1 MVHSHPVLQTLVTTA
16 RTQLG
21 LARVRLP
28 RTMAAGLTRFICYK
42 VPVRMVRQHD
52 PGRKSRRQIV
62 ERSAAGGS
70 LTVDCHGRS
79 GSLHRLRCC
88 LIGSLLLLAAVWLPE
103 ELAAQSETEPME
115 VSPAAASK
123 SVEEPVPDTK
133 QPRQGI
139 PGDLTGIISAL
150 GVWFVSP
157 FVVAS
162 IVALWFSIERLVI
175 LRHGRV
181 LPRPFIERFLQHLQ
195 QQKLDPQTAL
205 QLCEENGS
213 PVASVFAHG
222 CRKWGKPSVEV
233 EQAIIDGGE
242 RQISHLRK
250 HLRVINGVA
259 TITPLIGLLGTVV
272 GMIQAFNQIAN
283 TDAMGKAQE
292 LAVGIAL
299 ALLTTAI
306 GLVIAIPSLTVY
318 MYLAGKVDALVMEM
332 DHLAQNVVHLIS
344 AEGLASQGTR
354 GASSSKSGG

>member
-1 MVHSHPVLQTLVTTA
+1 MGV
-16 RTQLG
+16 
-21 LARVRLP
+21 
-28 RTMAAGLTRFICYK
+28 M
-42 VPVRMVRQHD
+42 
-52 PGRKSRRQIV
+52 
-62 ERSAAGGS
+62 
-70 LTVDCHGRS
+70 
-79 GSLHRLRCC
+79 
-88 LIGSLLLLAAVWLPE
+88 LLLVALWLPE
-103 ELAAQSETEPME
+103 RLSAQQATDPME
-115 VSPAAASK
+115 VNTPTASTTAADSGP
-123 SVEEPVPDTK
+123 ETNPD
-133 QPRQGI
+133 RQGI

-150 GVWFVSP
+150 GIWFVSP

-354 GASSSKSGG
+354 GASASKSGG